1 MPALDDFTATEIAQ
15 LRDELR
21 GRREAAD
28 REARGAARRREL
40 ERRELE
46 ERAEAQAAAAAR
58 RRVREDRD
66 ADAREAAARADGETR
81 AEALGHERDFAER
94 HGTESYAIPGSPDGV
109 RVFATGARK
118 NARGD
123 HWEPPS
129 SPAERAAAVF
139 TYAKAKHGYLLAE
152 YERGRADVTG
162 AARLIAKGAKIPP
175 PTDDQFRW
183 LEAAAERVRVAE
195 AEMVAAWERTPA
207 AAARRERDCREAD
220 RRAGASG
227 LQHRVAALPTFGD

>member
-1 MPALDDFTATEIAQ
+1 MPAVLDLTPAELSQ

-58 RRVREDRD
+58 RRAREGRD
-66 ADAREAAARADGETR
+66 ADAREAAARADGEAR
-81 AEALGHERDFAER
+81 AEALGHERDFVER

-123 HWEPPS
+123 HWEPPW

-139 TYAKAKHGYLLAE
+139 TYAKAKHAFLLAE
-152 YERGRADVTG
+152 YERGRTDVTG

-183 LEAAAERVRVAE
+183 LEAAAERVREAE
-195 AEMVAAWERTPA
+195 AEMVAAWEKTPA
-207 AAARRERDCREAD
+207 AAARRDRDRREAA
-220 RRAGASG
+220 RRTEASG
-227 LQHRVAALPTFGD
+227 LQHRAAALPAFGD